1 MKKFRWQL
9 LIVFITALVVGVIL
23 FFQQNQPR
31 SETEATP
38 SPNSGGTYTEA
49 LVGNFLRLNPMLDHF
64 NQVDRDVNRLLFSS
78 IIRFDS
84 TGLPHGDLAESW
96 TVSVD
101 GTVFTVNLRL
111 DAVWHDGVPVTSQ
124 DVIYTI
130 SLMQGGS
137 NLIPEDLRSFW
148 SRIAV
153 HAISD
158 SSLEFALPVAYAPF
172 LDYLSFQ
179 ILPAHILGNLDMDG
193 LVDHSFNLSP
203 IGTGP
208 YRFDSLETENGII
221 TGVNLVASEFYY
233 DGRPFIDEIHFRYY
247 PDERAALQ
255 AYQAGEVDGLSQVG
269 PEILQEVL
277 NQTGLNLY
285 SSREPVLSMVFL
297 NLRNARVPVLQQ
309 ADFRKALMSGVNRQ
323 AIIDNVLSSQAVL
336 AQGPIIPGNW
346 AYYDEQTAYR
356 FDPDGARQSL
366 LGMGLTQDA
375 NGRFMYEGTA
385 VELSLAVQDDAKH
398 VGIGQMLQQN
408 WQSIGILIN
417 LQTLPYEQLLAALQ
431 ERTYEMV
438 LIDVDL
444 SDTPDPDPY
453 QFWAES
459 QTESGQN
466 YSQWANS
473 TASTY
478 LEQARQ
484 TTTIDIRIKL
494 YRNFQVLFEEELPSL
509 PLFSPVYNYAVK
521 DSIKNLAFG
530 PIYDPADRF
539 NDVQGWYILTGV
551 EQE

>member
-9 LIVFITALVVGVIL
+9 LIVFFTALVVGVIL

-31 SETEATP
+31 SETETTP
-38 SPNSGGTYTEA
+38 SPNIGGTYTEA

-64 NQVDRDVNRLLFSS
+64 NQVDRDINHLLFSS
-78 IIRFDS
+78 IIQFDS

-111 DAVWHDGVPVTSQ
+111 DAVWHDGVPLTSQ

-158 SSLEFALPVAYAPF
+158 STLEFALPVAYAPF
-172 LDYLSFQ
+172 LDYLNFQ
-179 ILPAHILGNLDMDG
+179 ILPAHILGSLDMDG

-203 IGTGP
+203 IGSGP
-208 YRFDSLETENGII
+208 YRFDSLDTENGII
-221 TGVNLVASEFYY
+221 TGVNLVASEFYF

-247 PDERAALQ
+247 PDERVALQ
-255 AYQAGEVDGLSQVG
+255 AYQSGEVDGLSQVSS
-269 PEILQEVL
+269 EILQEVL

-285 SSREPVLSMVFL
+285 SSREPVISMVFL
-297 NLRNARVPVLQQ
+297 NLRNANVPVLQQ
-309 ADFRKALMSGVNRQ
+309 ADFRKALMSGINRQ

-385 VELSLAVQDDAKH
+385 VELTLAVQDDAKH

-408 WQSIGILIN
+408 WQSIGISIN

-484 TTTIDIRIKL
+484 TLTIDIRIRL